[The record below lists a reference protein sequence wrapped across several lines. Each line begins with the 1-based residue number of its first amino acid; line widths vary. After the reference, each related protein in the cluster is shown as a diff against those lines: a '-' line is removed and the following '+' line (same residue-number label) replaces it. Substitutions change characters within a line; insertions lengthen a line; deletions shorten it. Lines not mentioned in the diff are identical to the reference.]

1 LLMFGPYGPYLQLG
15 IQDKEDKK
23 KPKRVS
29 IPADIPVSQVT
40 EEMARK
46 LMSLPLDMG
55 IHPDTNKKIIA
66 NIGRFGPYVNHDGK
80 FKSIPKSE
88 SIFDITHGRA
98 VELINEAIAK
108 NAPLRVIGEDPEKNL
123 SIEVLN
129 GRYGPY
135 IQRGSTKAPIP
146 KNIEINDITLEF
158 ALELISKKEGQAKG
172 KKKKKVRAKK
182 AA

>member
-1 LLMFGPYGPYLQLG
+1 
-15 IQDKEDKK
+15 
-23 KPKRVS
+23 
-29 IPADIPVSQVT
+29 
-40 EEMARK
+40 
-46 LMSLPLDMG
+46 MSLPLDMG

-88 SIFDITHGRA
+88 SIFDITHERA

-108 NAPLRVIGEDPEKNL
+108 NAPLRVIGEDQEKNL

-135 IQRGSTKAPIP
+135 IQRGSTKVPIP
-146 KNIEINDITLEF
+146 KNTEIDDITLEF
-158 ALELISKKEGQAKG
+158 ALELIIKKEGQAKG
-172 KKKKKVRAKK
+172 NKKKKVRAKK